1 MPEDRFLRAR
11 LKYERRWLEKYYN
24 GEKFPWHWRNG
35 MAAFERDITT
45 SKKNVYR
52 LRILVGENYPDQL
65 PELVVCSS
73 PKPMPK
79 SKEWQGTH
87 ATHTWPQKYG
97 LLQICFYR
105 QVCWATENKL
115 YQVFKKGKQ
124 WLEAYDEFLT
134 TGKPIMESLPTM
146 EPTEE
151 ELKEEKRRE
160 AEYERYMEK
169 YDRKLLRKSKP
180 VSC

>member
-1 MPEDRFLRAR
+1 MPGKRSLRTR
-11 LKYERRWLEKYYN
+11 LIYEQKWLEKYYN
-24 GEKFPWHWRNG
+24 GEKFPWRRIDG
-35 MAAFERDITT
+35 MVAFERDITT

-87 ATHTWPQKYG
+87 TTHTWPQKYG

-105 QVCWATENKL
+105 QVCWTKSENKL
-115 YQVFKKGKQ
+115 YQVFIKGEQ

-146 EPTEE
+146 EPTKEELEE
-151 ELKEEKRRE
+151 EERRE
-160 AEYERYMEK
+160 AEYERRMKE
-169 YDRKLLRKSKP
+169 YDRELLRQK
-180 VSC
+180 

>member
-1 MPEDRFLRAR
+1 MPGKRSLRTR
-11 LKYERRWLEKYYN
+11 LKYEQKWLEKYYN
-24 GEKFPWHWRNG
+24 GEKFPWHRRDG
-35 MAAFERDITT
+35 MVAFERDITT

-52 LRILVGENYPDQL
+52 LRILVGENYPDEL

-87 ATHTWPQKYG
+87 ATHTWPQRHG

-105 QVCWATENKL
+105 QVCWTTQNKL
-115 YQVFKKGKQ
+115 YQVFIKGEQ
-124 WLEAYDEFLT
+124 WLEAYDEFIA
-134 TGKPIMESLPTM
+134 TGKPIVESLPTM

-151 ELKEEKRRE
+151 ELEEEIRLE
-160 AEYERYMEK
+160 AEYERSMEE
-169 YDRKLLRKSKP
+169 YDRELLRRT
-180 VSC
+180 

>member
-1 MPEDRFLRAR
+1 MPGKRSLRTR
-11 LKYERRWLEKYYN
+11 LIYEQKWLEKYYN
-24 GEKFPWHWRNG
+24 GEKFPWRWRDG
-35 MAAFERDITT
+35 MVAFERDITT

-87 ATHTWPQKYG
+87 TTHTWPQQYG

-105 QVCWATENKL
+105 QVCWTAQNML
-115 YQVFKKGKQ
+115 YQVFVKGEQ
-124 WLEAYDEFLT
+124 WLEAYEDFLT
-134 TGKPIMESLPTM
+134 TAKPIMESLPTM

-151 ELKEEKRRE
+151 ELVEEKRRE
-160 AEYERYMEK
+160 AEYERRMKE
-169 YDRKLLRKSKP
+169 YDRELLCQK
-180 VSC
+180 